1 MTDNTEDLDLM
12 AMQRLGKPYSEC
24 NTNEQSAVRASVDT
38 HRIIDE
44 MKASGAMT
52 IGELFEARRKNR
64 EEDRK

>member
-1 MTDNTEDLDLM
+1 M
-12 AMQRLGKPYSEC
+12 AMQRSASPTPSA
-24 NTNEQSAVRASVDT
+24 TPNEQRRQGIRRH